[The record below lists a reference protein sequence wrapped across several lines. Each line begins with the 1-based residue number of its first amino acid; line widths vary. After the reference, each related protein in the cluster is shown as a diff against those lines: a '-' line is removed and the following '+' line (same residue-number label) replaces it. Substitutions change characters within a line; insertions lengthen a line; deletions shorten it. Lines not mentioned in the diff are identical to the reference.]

1 VCPCQS
7 NTRCGQLPTSCE
19 ATRSNRSYKVRT
31 ARKRSEFSSEA
42 ERVES
47 SKGDLSKRFKAHVSI
62 SLRNSFLPLL
72 FAKFFAHFAP
82 SSCLQEPIDPTT
94 GERPPLVQSSAGGP
108 DGTPPASLFSASPT
122 ASVELRQRK
131 LEQRNSFLERA
142 KRFSWGSG
150 KEAPRHRSV
159 PGSEQ
164 GSQAGSPELFFS
176 PTGDEGEKHI
186 MTSPLVPTRFG
197 GHRRNQSLPPEVEEL
212 HIQRPTLA
220 QARKSFSIESRLPE
234 VGATPGTGYKHD
246 PEDGLGHKRW
256 PAMEEDRAREADAG
270 RQSIQSGNLE
280 ADQGRSSFQNETR
293 TGQGQAGGEASEVPR
308 INASNRVVDGSRTPS
323 PLGRSDASSSEGPI
337 WRMSSPAAEGSV
349 QLTGKELEQLA
360 AAGDVS
366 DLPDKKAGLQTDR
379 GYAIGAHELKGAPP
393 ASQDND
399 VIALSGTSI
408 ESEGADEGEREAR
421 SGKGGFAA
429 GLKRLR
435 LGKRRNENGPCP
447 DADMI
452 PGREQ
457 RSVPSALAS
466 PVWSPAE
473 ALALQQMSQDEGD
486 HRHGESQPR
495 LTVSESGLVQIPLA
509 SSPDAQLL
517 QPFSHPALGPRD
529 SMPQAVEDADMKWG
543 KRGPD
548 ANGDSEEARE
558 TPLPEVRSVVAEADG
573 NGSWQTAGGG
583 VGVGLETGDFQT
595 GAEPVPWIPNRPQP
609 NGDVGTESE
618 ADSVGSVVDIKE
630 DLLGAVEAVP
640 ALRQQGHIPLE
651 SVDSFRKFATAAIAA
666 ATVSNALASGRGDR
680 AEQFV
685 SSAAGA
691 AAAALLGGDEIVGET
706 LEAVLANANHAARS
720 VSALPFPKRQTL
732 FGVTD
737 VEERPEI
744 DPRAQHPVSGQP
756 EEETYRDSLA
766 HHAKKLSAV
775 EEGEVLGGDLLVR
788 LVSAEDLQGKR
799 EHVNPYC
806 VVEVE
811 KQRKRSATR
820 NRTTKP
826 QWNEELAFKAVRTSA
841 DLHVSVYSAERV
853 GRDVFLGE
861 VSGRLHRI
869 GSSAHLPWGAC
880 FTLDVFRAD
889 LKLYVLVGRWL
900 GPDEEHNRRVPQTS
914 ILAFVKIDQY

>member
-1 VCPCQS
+1 
-7 NTRCGQLPTSCE
+7 
-19 ATRSNRSYKVRT
+19 
-31 ARKRSEFSSEA
+31 
-42 ERVES
+42 
-47 SKGDLSKRFKAHVSI
+47 
-62 SLRNSFLPLL
+62 
-72 FAKFFAHFAP
+72 
-82 SSCLQEPIDPTT
+82 
-94 GERPPLVQSSAGGP
+94 
-108 DGTPPASLFSASPT
+108 
-122 ASVELRQRK
+122 VELRQRK

-150 KEAPRHRSV
+150 KEAPRHRFV

-164 GSQAGSPELFFS
+164 GSQPGSPELFFS
-176 PTGDEGEKHI
+176 PTGDDGEKHI

-197 GHRRNQSLPPEVEEL
+197 GHRKNQSLPPEVEEL

-234 VGATPGTGYKHD
+234 VGATLQTAYKHD

-256 PAMEEDRAREADAG
+256 LAMEEDRSREADAR
-270 RQSIQSGNLE
+270 RQSIQSGELE
-280 ADQGRSSFQNETR
+280 AERGRSLYQNETGTR
-293 TGQGQAGGEASEVPR
+293 QGQAGGEASEVPGV
-308 INASNRVVDGSRTPS
+308 NAPNKVVDGSRTPS

-349 QLTGKELEQLA
+349 AKLTGKELEQLA
-360 AAGDVS
+360 AAGDVT
-366 DLPDKKAGLQTDR
+366 DLPHKKAGRQTYG
-379 GYAIGAHELKGAPP
+379 GYATAAHELQGAPP

-408 ESEGADEGEREAR
+408 ESEGADGGDREAR
-421 SGKGGFAA
+421 AGKGAFAA

-435 LGKRRNENGPCP
+435 LGKRRDDKDESGRHA
-447 DADMI
+447 DANTI

-473 ALALQQMSQDEGD
+473 ALTLQQTSQDEGD
-486 HRHGESQPR
+486 LRHGESQPR
-495 LTVSESGLVQIPLA
+495 LRVSGSGLVQIPLA

-517 QPFSHPALGPRD
+517 HPFSYPALGSLD
-529 SMPQAVEDADMKWG
+529 SVPQAVENADIERG
-543 KRGPD
+543 ERGPD
-548 ANGDSEEARE
+548 ANGQLEGVPGV
-558 TPLPEVRSVVAEADG
+558 PLPELRSVVAEANG
-573 NGSWQTAGGG
+573 NGSWRTAGE
-583 VGVGLETGDFQT
+583 GLGAGRETGDFQT
-595 GAEPVPWIPNRPQP
+595 GADPVPWTPDRPQP
-609 NGDVGTESE
+609 NGDIGTESE
-618 ADSVGSVVDIKE
+618 PDSVDIKE

-640 ALRQQGHIPLE
+640 APRQQGHIPLE
-651 SVDSFRKFATAAIAA
+651 SVEGFRKFATAAIAA

-706 LEAVLANANHAARS
+706 LEAVLANATNAARS

-756 EEETYRDSLA
+756 EEEAYRDSLA

-775 EEGEVLGGDLLVR
+775 EEGEVLGGDLVVR

-861 VSGRLHRI
+861 VSG
-869 GSSAHLPWGAC
+869 
-880 FTLDVFRAD
+880 TLR
-889 LKLYVLVGRWL
+889 
-900 GPDEEHNRRVPQTS
+900 
-914 ILAFVKIDQY
+914 